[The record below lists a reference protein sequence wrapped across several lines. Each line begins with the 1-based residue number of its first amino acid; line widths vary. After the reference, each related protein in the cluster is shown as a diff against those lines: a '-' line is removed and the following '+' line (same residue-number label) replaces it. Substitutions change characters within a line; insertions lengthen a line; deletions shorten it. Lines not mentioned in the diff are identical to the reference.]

1 MMYLGVGC
9 AKHDALEH
17 RGGPDAL
24 LLYLYYEA
32 IDLFFV
38 YSFAH
43 SFAYLMLYFFTH
55 LSPRVSKFVAT
66 TARSTAVVVHTA
78 RHRRARAELLL
89 LLGLLA
95 ERAIPSHDADH
106 SSLEGRVRPRKQ
118 GALPSAGRGAA
129 ECLCRLGSG
138 RLLQQNASSSF
149 VHGYHCC
156 AAGRSCC
163 KAPQRC
169 CIAGAHNVSKSRGQ
183 VRAPPSPSLRARRA
197 KRAASRAPSRMDEII
212 AVTLAVLFAA
222 AFVACVNLAFPCRAG
237 RDAI

>member
-1 MMYLGVGC
+1 MLFLC
-9 AKHDALEH
+9 ILLRILLRILPWQDAL
-17 RGGPDAL
+17 R
-24 LLYLYYEA
+24 
-32 IDLFFV
+32 I
-38 YSFAH
+38 
-43 SFAYLMLYFFTH
+43 
-55 LSPRVSKFVAT
+55 LSLPVPRVLSKFGLPRRRALR
-66 TARSTAVVVHTA
+66 RSFTA
-78 RHRRARAELLL
+78 RHRRARTELLL

-95 ERAIPSHDADH
+95 ERATPLSHDADH